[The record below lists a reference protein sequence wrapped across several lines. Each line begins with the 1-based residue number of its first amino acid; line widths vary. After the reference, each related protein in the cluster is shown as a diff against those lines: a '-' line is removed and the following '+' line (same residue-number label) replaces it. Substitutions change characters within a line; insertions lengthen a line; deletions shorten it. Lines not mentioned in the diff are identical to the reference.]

1 MDSLSSSGLSLWPW
15 AEVSWHWGMRFF
27 SEKKSYFG
35 DVRSEL
41 RLSRDL
47 VGPRKYLLDRAS
59 TDPCTRKPLAALW
72 IRRQEC
78 ENSPV
83 VPNPTTLSISAD
95 FPAKTHQIFIK
106 PPCSPHFSNCSCS
119 LPCLQAVGTMNS
131 TDLGRPFFAKVRNFR
146 QFYSTLWEIWQWNI
160 SIHIRHLVRYST
172 PFSRQQSNI
181 RVLNFDGFSDC
192 HENVNGES
200 IPSWL
205 LMISQ
210 SS

>member
-1 MDSLSSSGLSLWPW
+1 MSRSLLTLGDAFFLGKKILFRRCSEWAPVKSRLGWPQKISLGQGFNRSLHQEAPGSSLNSQTRMWKFTRWFQIQRHW
-15 AEVSWHWGMRFF
+15 A
-27 SEKKSYFG
+27 
-35 DVRSEL
+35 
-41 RLSRDL
+41 
-47 VGPRKYLLDRAS
+47 YLLISRLKHIKFSSNLHAVH
-59 TDPCTRKPLAALW
+59 TFPIAPVHFLVFRLLAPW
-72 IRRQEC
+72 IR
-78 ENSPV
+78 
-83 VPNPTTLSISAD
+83 
-95 FPAKTHQIFIK
+95 QI
-106 PPCSPHFSNCSCS
+106 
-119 LPCLQAVGTMNS
+119 LE
-131 TDLGRPFFAKVRNFR
+131 DPFFAKARNFR
-146 QFYSTLWEIWQWNI
+146 QFYSTLWEIWHWNI